1 LALLSKGV
9 VYDFA
14 GGFPAQNRDLHQ
26 LKWQIAAI
34 TVE

>member
-1 LALLSKGV
+1 LALLSKGA

-14 GGFPAQNRDLHQ
+14 GGFPAHNRDLHQ